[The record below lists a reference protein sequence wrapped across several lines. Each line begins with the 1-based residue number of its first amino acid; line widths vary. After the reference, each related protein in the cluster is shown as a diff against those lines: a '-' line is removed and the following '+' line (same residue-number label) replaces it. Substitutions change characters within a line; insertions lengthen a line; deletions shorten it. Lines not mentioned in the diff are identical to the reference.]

1 MTTISETVDAVARVY
16 AQSLLEL
23 ADAAGGNEKI
33 VETSAELMA
42 IMEIIRS
49 DESTAEFL
57 RSPIIEREKRAAAI
71 RRIFEGRVSDLI
83 LRFMLVLNGKGR
95 LGEFG
100 AMATA
105 YDQLVN
111 KRLGRVEVDVYT
123 VEGRL
128 ETDELAVVGEK
139 VKARFGQDP
148 VFHQYADASMIGGL
162 VLRVGDQLI
171 DGSVRGQ
178 LRRMREELLTG
189 GSAEIR
195 ARAGD
200 FLSD

>member
-23 ADAAGGNEKI
+23 ADAAGGDEKI
-33 VETSAELMA
+33 VETSAELVA

-111 KRLGRVEVDVYT
+111 RRLGRVEVDVYT

-178 LRRMREELLTG
+178 LRRMREELLAG

>member
-1 MTTISETVDAVARVY
+1 
-16 AQSLLEL
+16 
-23 ADAAGGNEKI
+23 
-33 VETSAELMA
+33 
-42 IMEIIRS
+42 
-49 DESTAEFL
+49 
-57 RSPIIEREKRAAAI
+57 
-71 RRIFEGRVSDLI
+71 
-83 LRFMLVLNGKGR
+83 
-95 LGEFG
+95 
-100 AMATA
+100 MATA